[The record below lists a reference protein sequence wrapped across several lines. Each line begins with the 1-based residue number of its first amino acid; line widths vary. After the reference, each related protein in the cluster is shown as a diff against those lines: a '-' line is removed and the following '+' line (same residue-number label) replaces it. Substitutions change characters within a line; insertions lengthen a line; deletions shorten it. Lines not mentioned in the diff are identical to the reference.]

1 MPTVITHAVVPLLL
15 GSASGRR
22 AIPGRLLVLCGVA
35 AMLPDLDALSFHLG
49 IPYGSPF
56 GHRGATHS
64 LTAAI
69 IIGLL
74 SMSLARWPGTTRFRV
89 FAAVSLSFASHP
101 LLDACTDGG
110 KGVALLWP
118 FSNHRYFA
126 PFAPIEVSPISM
138 ARFFSARG
146 LEVMTSEMT
155 WVWLPTAIVALLI
168 LWIRRRY
175 SLKQFRTS

>member
-1 MPTVITHAVVPLLL
+1 VPTIITHAVVPWLV
-15 GSASGRR
+15 GAASGAR
-22 AIPGRLLVLCGVA
+22 AVPGRLLALCGVA
-35 AMLPDLDALSFHLG
+35 AMLPDLDALSFRLG

-64 LTAAI
+64 LAAAI
-69 IIGLL
+69 IVGLL
-74 SMSLARWPGTTRFRV
+74 SMLLARGLGAGRFRV

-118 FSNHRYFA
+118 FNNHRYFA

-138 ARFFSARG
+138 AKFFSARG
-146 LEVMTSEMT
+146 LEVMISEMM

-168 LWIRRRY
+168 LWIRHRH
-175 SLKQFRTS
+175 SLRQFRTN